1 MNVFYLDNDPLKCA
15 QAHCDKHVVK
25 MIIEYAQLLSTAH
38 RVLDGELYVD
48 KTANNRQIKR
58 WRLPDERE
66 DYIYKACHVNH
77 PSAIWTRASNNNYT
91 WLNQL
96 FNALCDEY
104 THRYGREHETARKL
118 RGKLTRLPT
127 NIEVGYFKEPP
138 QCMPYLCKM
147 DKAIDGYKRYY
158 IREKA
163 DFAKWTNRQI
173 PEWFQNA
180 VV

>member
-1 MNVFYLDNDPLKCA
+1 MNVFYLDNDPVKCA
-15 QAHCDKHVVK
+15 EMHCDKHVVK
-25 MIIEYAQLLSTAH
+25 MVIEYAQLLSTAH

-58 WRLPDERE
+58 WKLPDERE

-91 WLNQL
+91 WLNCL

-104 THRYGREHETARKL
+104 THRYGKVHETARKL
-118 RGKLTRLPT
+118 RGELTRLPA
-127 NIEVGYFKEPP
+127 NIELGFFKEPP

-147 DKAIDGYKRYY
+147 DKATDAYKRYY

-163 DFAKWTNRQI
+163 DFAKWTKREV
-173 PEWFQNA
+173 PDWWK
-180 VV
+180 

>member
-1 MNVFYLDNDPLKCA
+1 MNVFYLDKDPVKCA
-15 QAHCDKHVVK
+15 EQHCDKHVVK

-38 RVLDGELYVD
+38 RVVDGEEYVD
-48 KTANNRQIKR
+48 DSSGRRIKR

-96 FNALCDEY
+96 FCALCNEY
-104 THRYGREHETARKL
+104 THRYGKEHETARKL

-127 NIEVGYFKEPP
+127 NIAVGYFKEPP

-163 DFAKWTNRQI
+163 SFAKWTNRQI
-173 PEWFQNA
+173 PEWFNNA
-180 VV
+180 SI